1 MIYPGHIYRPVD
13 IKDLSSFLVNLLK
26 IRNKNYEYNLIGK
39 KQMSLW
45 DIYLKIAKSKKKRVI
60 KLNTNF
66 LSFLM
71 NDKLKKKSFI
81 RNNDFLSQLFSIDQ
95 SKFKNIKL
103 TII

>member
-1 MIYPGHIYRPVD
+1 
-13 IKDLSSFLVNLLK
+13 
-26 IRNKNYEYNLIGK
+26 
-39 KQMSLW
+39 
-45 DIYLKIAKSKKKRVI
+45 
-60 KLNTNF
+60 
-66 LSFLM
+66 M